1 VQLTFTPTVLR
12 DGVINL
18 KLVPEFSQPDF
29 SAASID
35 GPPGLI
41 TRRAETMVELR
52 DGQTFVIAGLLD
64 GLNRR
69 NVDQVPGFGS
79 IPVLGTLFRS
89 TEFQKRETEL
99 IIVVTP
105 RIVTPMAP
113 GTQITTPRDTLKPSS
128 EADLFLN
135 GQLERKPLAAEPAS
149 AGGGPSGHILDIGG

>member
-1 VQLTFTPTVLR
+1 MT
-12 DGVINL
+12 
-18 KLVPEFSQPDF
+18 
-29 SAASID
+29 

-41 TRRAETMVELR
+41 TRRAKTMVELR

-105 RIVTPMAP
+105 RIVTPMALSP
-113 GTQITTPRDTLKPSS
+113 CG
-128 EADLFLN
+128 
-135 GQLERKPLAAEPAS
+135 
-149 AGGGPSGHILDIGG
+149 